1 MTLRPPLFS
10 PTYTPFPFMARFRSP
25 RQRNAP
31 SIRGFAT
38 ATSPWL
44 RHREEV
50 RSGLGNHRADLA
62 RELLAAL
69 GGRLGIARR
78 LRSEEH
84 TSELQSLMR
93 ISYAVFCLKQK
104 NIKDKKEHY
113 DAINDRSN
121 QTIQSP
127 K

>member
-78 LRSEEH
+78 LAELAGGRSGE
-84 TSELQSLMR
+84 TLDFADQVRLVVKGV
-93 ISYAVFCLKQK
+93 AQ
-104 NIKDKKEHY
+104 
-113 DAINDRSN
+113 DRKSTRLN
-121 QTIQSP
+121 SSP
-127 K
+127 